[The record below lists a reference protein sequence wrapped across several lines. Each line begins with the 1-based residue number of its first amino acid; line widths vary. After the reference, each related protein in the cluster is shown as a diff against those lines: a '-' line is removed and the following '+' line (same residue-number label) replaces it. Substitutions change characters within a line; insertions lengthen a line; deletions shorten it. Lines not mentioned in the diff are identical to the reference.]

1 MPIPKYYEMY
11 SSVLSTLKDFAEHPL
26 ADIKATVIQDFRLT
40 EQDLSQMLPSKKQPL
55 WSNRLGWATTYL
67 KHAEAAF
74 KSLKKEFMP
83 SIPVKQSIT
92 PFF

>member
-40 EQDLSQMLPSKKQPL
+40 EQDLSQMLPSKK
-55 WSNRLGWATTYL
+55 
-67 KHAEAAF
+67 
-74 KSLKKEFMP
+74 
-83 SIPVKQSIT
+83 
-92 PFF
+92 